1 MTATATPRVKG
12 NDWRV
17 LAPPDPGSWTPHLS
31 VSVVIPAYN
40 ARTTLPYT
48 LGALAAQSYPAHLLE
63 VIVVDDGDD
72 VTLPDLRPENTRVVR
87 VDDSWGR
94 ANACRRGADAAE
106 GDVLH
111 WLDADMVPYRGQ
123 VAAQMRWHHVLDH
136 AVVLGY
142 KAFLDADDLPSP
154 QAMHEAI
161 ADERLDT
168 LIAGLGQSEHKWVE
182 RIWRR
187 TSDLAE
193 GGFRAFHV
201 HVGATA
207 SLSRDLYE
215 SAGGMDAAL
224 KLGEDIELGYR
235 LSLRGAVFI
244 GDRTARSLHLGLTT
258 LMRQEQAVQRY
269 NAPFIAER
277 VPDFRKFRQSRG
289 RTYQVPLVEVVVD
302 AREQAFEDVKF
313 SVDGVLRGAPGDV
326 RCLVVGPWSQL
337 TDERRR
343 PLEDPLLESR
353 LTHEEYVGEA
363 RVEFVEEVPE
373 SPFPAAYRLRL
384 PAGWSPGSRTV
395 ENLVLDMQDR
405 VEGLRSVLLPDGQV
419 VRLERTA
426 ALARA
431 RMVMAPGENLDDV
444 IDQVSGSR
452 WAEGLEEGF
461 VHVSR
466 PAELI
471 ERPATPTPIAQ
482 ASTPSA
488 PVQQARQP
496 VARRLRRT
504 ALRLGLGARWRG

>member
-1 MTATATPRVKG
+1 MTAPAAPRVKG

-17 LAPPDPGSWTPHLS
+17 LAPPDTGSWKPRLS
-31 VSVVIPAYN
+31 VSVVIPAYH
-40 ARTTLPYT
+40 AQATLPYT
-48 LGALAAQSYPAHLLE
+48 LGALAAQSYPPHLLE
-63 VIVVDDGDD
+63 VVVVDDGDGI
-72 VTLPDLRPENTRVVR
+72 TLPDLRPENTRVVR
-87 VDDSWGR
+87 VNDSWGR
-94 ANACRRGADAAE
+94 ANACRRGAEAAE

-111 WLDADMVPYRGQ
+111 WLDADMVPYRDQ

-142 KAFLDADDLPSP
+142 KAFLDADGLPSP
-154 QAMHEAI
+154 QEVREAV
-161 ADERLDT
+161 AEERLDS
-168 LIAGLGQSEHKWVE
+168 LVDGLRRGEHKWVE

-187 TSDLAE
+187 TADLAE

-207 SLSRDLYE
+207 SVSRELYE

-244 GDRTARSLHLGLTT
+244 GDRTARSLHLGLST

-302 AREQAFEDVKF
+302 AHQQPFEAVKF
-313 SVDGVLRGAPGDV
+313 SLDGVLRGAPGDV
-326 RCLVVGPWSQL
+326 RCLIVGPWSQL

-353 LTHEEYVGEA
+353 LTHEEYVGET
-363 RVEFVEEVPE
+363 RVELVEEVPD

-395 ENLVLDMQDR
+395 ENLILDMQDR

-431 RMVMAPGENLDDV
+431 RMVMVPGENLDDV

-452 WAEGLEEGF
+452 WAEGHEEGF
-461 VHVSR
+461 VHVSGPTEHIEQPDNPALIAR
-466 PAELI
+466 PP
-471 ERPATPTPIAQ
+471 RPSVPVKLAGQPT
-482 ASTPSA
+482 
-488 PVQQARQP
+488 
-496 VARRLRRT
+496 ARRLRRT
-504 ALRLGLGARWRG
+504 ASRLGLRARWRE